1 MALVDQVRA
10 AAGELPGSQEH
21 ETWHRP
27 TFRVAGAI
35 YAALHDDLLILRG
48 ERTDQ
53 PARISRDICLAP
65 PPYRGRFGWVAIPLS
80 SVSDHELPQL
90 LGGAHR
96 LASGDGAVTAGDDQ
110 HERRTSR

>member
-1 MALVDQVRA
+1 MAIVDQVRA
-10 AAGELPGSQEH
+10 SARELPGSEEH

-27 TFRVAGAI
+27 AFRVAGAI

-48 ERTDQ
+48 ERADQ

-80 SVSDHELPQL
+80 FLGGDELPQL
-90 LGGAHR
+90 LAGAHQP
-96 LASGDGAVTAGDDQ
+96 ASGHGAATAGDDQ
-110 HERRTSR
+110 HDRRT